1 MGSDAPIGIFDSGLG
16 GLSVTACI
24 HNLMPGEHLLYF
36 GDSANAP
43 YGIKTPEEVA
53 ERCRVI
59 GDRFMEDGVKAIVIA
74 CNTATSVCVEEMR
87 QLYPVPIIGMEPALN
102 LACKE
107 GMGKPQRVIV
117 TATPLTLKEDRF
129 TRLLGR
135 FKTTNTIFTQP
146 CPDLVDIV
154 ESGQLDNQ
162 SLIEKT
168 LHRYLDKYDLN
179 RINSIVLGCT
189 HFVFFRTQFSQLC
202 PPNVALIDGNQGTA
216 RHLYHLLEKS
226 DLLSPERQPG
236 RVEIANSNPS
246 KKILVYSRHLLAT
259 CQI

>member
-24 HNLMPGEHLLYF
+24 HNLMPTENLLYF

-43 YGIKTPEEVA
+43 YGIKTPEAVEQ
-53 ERCRVI
+53 RCRAI

-102 LACKE
+102 LACKL
-107 GMGKPQRVIV
+107 GMGRPQRVIV

-154 ESGQLDNQ
+154 ESGQMDNEA
-162 SLIEKT
+162 LIENT
-168 LHRYLDKYDLN
+168 LHRYLDKYDLD

-189 HFVFFRTQFSQLC
+189 HFVFFRPQFRQLC

-216 RHLYHLLEKS
+216 HHLYHLLDES
-226 DLLSPERQPG
+226 DLLSPEGQAG
-236 RVEIANSNPS
+236 RVKITNSNPS
-246 KKILVYSRHLLAT
+246 QQILAYSRHLLET
-259 CQI
+259 YQL